1 MKRLTVFTVIFMFLF
16 LVVMPGQALNTGDEQ
31 NFSKKVTVKLG
42 SPSDSK
48 VAVQVTGGS
57 LNVGAGT
64 PGTTAG
70 QNDAYITGTLE
81 VDGAVDFAGSTL
93 KLRGVTYTLPA
104 ADGAASYYLQTNGS
118 GTLSWA
124 TATGTGNTLDQA
136 YDQGGAGAGAVITV
150 DSAALQLNG
159 SHATNDTFFV
169 NKTTGSGDSIQIT
182 NAGTGY
188 DIHGTSGTWFVTK
201 AGLVTGSAG
210 TFSGAVSAGSF
221 GVTGVTTIGNGTS
234 SVAVNS
240 STWDVSTAGAFTGV
254 ASLDLTG
261 DMTFATTK
269 GIKSSTTTAQ
279 TVLFQGYDVDN
290 TTYRPAMTITNG
302 DTIAVAVGDGLE
314 TVAINSTTWDVSTAG
329 AFTGVA
335 DITGTAGEALGIT
348 LASDGAADDLT
359 ISVTGATDSSVIL
372 ASSGTGADAI
382 SLQASAG
389 GIDVDAPA
397 AQDVNIAGGQVAI
410 VSKDDAASAI
420 SLTANIGVSETIVIT
435 NTQGTGE
442 SAITLTATAGGVN
455 VDAAAAKDLDL
466 AGGQVKIVS
475 KDNAAGAISFTANIG
490 SSETITTTNT
500 QGTAEGA
507 IALTATV
514 GGVDIDAA
522 AAKNID
528 ISGGQVLVSSKDNA
542 ASAIA
547 LTANVGTSETIV
559 VTNTQGTDA
568 AAIALTA
575 TAGGIT
581 QTVAA
586 GKAITL
592 NGTVNIKVGSN
603 IASPAGGELTLG
615 EGQYFLI
622 TGTNNITSIAAASST
637 AGREVTLRF
646 DNVLTFTDG
655 GNLKI
660 AGNFVTSADDTVTL
674 ICDGT
679 NWYEK
684 ARSAN

>member
-70 QNDAYITGTLE
+70 QNDVYVTGTLE
-81 VDGAVDFAGSTL
+81 VDGAVDLAASTL

-104 ADGAASYYLQTNGS
+104 ADGTASYYLQTNGS

-150 DSAALQLNG
+150 DSDALQLNG

-466 AGGQVKIVS
+466 AGGQVKLVS

-507 IALTATV
+507 IALTATA

>member
-1 MKRLTVFTVIFMFLF
+1 MFLF

-70 QNDAYITGTLE
+70 QNDVYVTGTLE
-81 VDGAVDFAGSTL
+81 VDGAVDLAASTL

-104 ADGAASYYLQTNGS
+104 ADGTASYYLQTNGS

-150 DSAALQLNG
+150 DSDALQLNG

-466 AGGQVKIVS
+466 AGGQVKLVS

-507 IALTATV
+507 IALTATA